1 MNAAQVMYRP
11 VVTVRCDETWRDAL
25 RVLLGASLNA
35 VSVVDADGC
44 IVGIVTQTDLA
55 ARVQGPERA
64 GMRAMLDGVIAV
76 QSHRTLLR
84 WHQAPKFE
92 YYARVDTVMTA
103 PPITVAPEAPLA
115 EVARLLLAHNIDQI
129 PVVDASC
136 RPVGLV
142 RQRDLVA
149 ALAAGEQPV
158 PAPFDSFAA
167 WAYS

>member
-25 RVLLGASLNA
+25 RLLLGASLNA
-35 VSVVDADGC
+35 VTVVDGDGC

-55 ARVQGPERA
+55 ARVQGSERA
-64 GMRAMLDGVIAV
+64 AMRAMLDGVIAA

-84 WHQAPKFE
+84 WHQAAKWE
-92 YYARVDTVMTA
+92 QYARVDTLMTT
-103 PPITVAPEAPLA
+103 PPITVAPETPLA
-115 EVARLLLAHNIDQI
+115 EIARLLLAHDIDQV
-129 PVVDASC
+129 PVIAADR

-149 ALAAGEQPV
+149 ALAAGEQPALV
-158 PAPFDSFAA
+158 HFDSFAA